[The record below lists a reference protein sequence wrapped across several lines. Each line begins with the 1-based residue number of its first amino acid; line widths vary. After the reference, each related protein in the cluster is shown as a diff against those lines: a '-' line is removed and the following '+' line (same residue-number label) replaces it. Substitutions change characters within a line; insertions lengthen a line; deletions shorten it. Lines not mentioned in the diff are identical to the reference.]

1 MKTNVQN
8 TTDCIFNYWLLFF
21 FLTLIRS
28 KFQVLGP
35 IEVFNKFDM
44 LGHLTLCYATSN
56 IGKCSYIHQLD

>member
-8 TTDCIFNYWLLFF
+8 KTDCIFNYWLLFF

-44 LGHLTLCYATSN
+44 RALDIVLC
-56 IGKCSYIHQLD
+56 H